1 MMNKNYNL
9 ESVREMAGGDEDFVK
24 VIVETFL
31 EEIPTDVK
39 LMTEA
44 IENENSAVAYQ
55 FAHKMK
61 PNLQLF
67 GMELMDQILT
77 IEAWSKAKVNSGLA
91 KEAGEKIASKV
102 GLAEQDLKTDFE
114 L

>member
-1 MMNKNYNL
+1 MSKNYNL
-9 ESVREMAGGDEDFVK
+9 ESVREMAGEDEDFVK

-31 EEIPTDVK
+31 EEIPADVK

-67 GMELMDQILT
+67 GLELMDQILV
-77 IEAWSKAKVNSGLA
+77 IEAWSKARENSVPA
-91 KEAGEKIASKV
+91 KEAGQKIASKV
-102 GLAEQDLKTDFE
+102 GLVEQELKKDFE